1 MSPGQME
8 QVCSLELLPGGA
20 EQEGETPG
28 SLDSAS
34 VYRHAL
40 SCTCVGLLHP
50 AFQTAL
56 QSGWFCLLQSRV
68 PSGGGG
74 VDALRGPAK
83 VHPVGSS
90 PHCSEGPGPAPGC
103 LPTVSCRLRHSTDL
117 LLTSKEGGKQQCQ
130 GLTMFL
136 WCCFECFPCLSAVS
150 CVSSFLFFPSTPPL
164 SAPTP
169 PCCHILCP
177 SGDSSGQPPEKVTQ
191 TIVPP
196 IGTVLSRE
204 KQAGLA

>member
-90 PHCSEGPGPAPGC
+90 LTAVRAPGQLRAACQQSLADCVTAQTFC
-103 LPTVSCRLRHSTDL
+103 LQARKEENSNARDL
-117 LLTSKEGGKQQCQ
+117 QCFS
-130 GLTMFL
+130 GAALNAFHA
-136 WCCFECFPCLSAVS
+136 SAVS

-169 PCCHILCP
+169 HAATSCVLP
-177 SGDSSGQPPEKVTQ
+177 VT
-191 TIVPP
+191 
-196 IGTVLSRE
+196 L
-204 KQAGLA
+204 QANLQKK